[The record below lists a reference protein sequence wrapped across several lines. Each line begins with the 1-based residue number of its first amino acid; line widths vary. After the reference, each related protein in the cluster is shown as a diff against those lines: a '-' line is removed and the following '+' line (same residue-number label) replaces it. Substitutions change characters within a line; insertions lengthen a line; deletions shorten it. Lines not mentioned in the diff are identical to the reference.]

1 MNLFIKFFNK
11 MQPIFSHTLK
21 LYLLDTYHIS
31 EKSVRLL
38 SLTPK
43 PSPSLPPPSS
53 SVPLPSSSVPPPFS
67 LLLVFDRTVF
77 HPQGGGQPS
86 DKGRIFFKN
95 KAFSIIDVIYD
106 KEKELIYHKI
116 EAFEGWQD
124 FFGWKEV
131 KEEECKREEGRKEE
145 GRGREEQSNEGERKG
160 EGNSE
165 EKRGK
170 EGEEKED
177 EGRREGEGREVSGER
192 ENKGEDLL
200 FDLEVEKER
209 RVMNAR
215 LHSAGHLI
223 DFGVKKAGLDWV
235 AGKGYHFEDSPYVEY
250 IGKPVTD
257 MEAIRKKIELECN
270 ILIQQEKSSSQF
282 LFLDPSSPLP
292 PPPFL
297 SSSPPSSFSPSPSSS
312 FPSPPSYASLL
323 LPKTLRWVRL
333 FDGDEGCPCG
343 GTHVRSVKEI
353 TGVEITKITKKGKN
367 VRVSYKL
374 KDGVEKMI

>member
-1 MNLFIKFFNK
+1 
-11 MQPIFSHTLK
+11 MQPIASHTLK
-21 LYLLDTYHIS
+21 LYLLDTNHIS

-38 SLTPK
+38 SLTIK
-43 PSPSLPPPSS
+43 PSTSVPPPLS
-53 SVPLPSSSVPPPFS
+53 SVPPLSSNTSPPFS
-67 LLLVFDRTVF
+67 LLLLFDRTIF

-86 DKGRIFFKN
+86 DKGQIFFKN
-95 KAFSIIDVIYD
+95 KVFSIIDVIYD

-116 EAFEGWQD
+116 EAFEGWQE

-131 KEEECKREEGRKEE
+131 KEEECKKEEGGKEE
-145 GRGREEQSNEGERKG
+145 GREQGENEEE
-160 EGNSE
+160 
-165 EKRGK
+165 RGK
-170 EGEEKED
+170 EGGVKKNG
-177 EGRREGEGREVSGER
+177 GRREG

-209 RVMNAR
+209 RIMNAR

-223 DFGVKKAGLDWV
+223 DSGVKKACLDWV

-250 IGKPVTD
+250 IGKPVSD

-270 ILIQQEKSSSQF
+270 LLIQQEKSSSQF

-292 PPPFL
+292 PPPFS
-297 SSSPPSSFSPSPSSS
+297 SSSPPSSFSPSLSSS
-312 FPSPPSYASLL
+312 FPSPPSSASLL

-353 TGVEITKITKKGKN
+353 GGVEITKIAKKGKN